1 MSTIRKISLEYRL
14 ARADKREKKAAK
26 AREEQMALFHAALK
40 SGMIKPPKPMVDH
53 KSRMQLL
60 REGLMERLK
69 TRHGFST
76 LFEAI
81 AWYKAIGHRVGLN
94 KPIEVHIYP
103 HKNVGKYMPHFGAK
117 QKSKLHAR

>member
-14 ARADKREKKAAK
+14 ARADKREKKATK

-53 KSRMQLL
+53 TSRMQLP
-60 REGLMERLK
+60 RESLMERLK
-69 TRHGFST
+69 IRHRFLT
-76 LFEAI
+76 LFDVI
-81 AWYKAIGHRVGLN
+81 AWYKALGHRVGLN
-94 KPIEVHIYP
+94 KPVEVHIYP
-103 HKNVGKYMPHFGAK
+103 HEKTGKYLPHFGAK